1 MVVVVEAA
9 VPVTRPAR
17 RPGHHRDGRPK
28 QGLAPTALASAVR
41 AALEPLPVAAVLV
54 ADEIPTDI
62 RHNSKIDRA
71 RVADWAEAVLA
82 GGKAGAL

>member
-1 MVVVVEAA
+1 M
-9 VPVTRPAR
+9 
-17 RPGHHRDGRPK
+17 
-28 QGLAPTALASAVR
+28 S
-41 AALEPLPVAAVLV
+41 AVLV
-54 ADEIPTDI
+54 VPEQPTDI

>member
-1 MVVVVEAA
+1 MMRK
-9 VPVTRPAR
+9 PSLR
-17 RPGHHRDGRPK
+17 
-28 QGLAPTALASAVR
+28 ASATMASTR
-41 AALEPLPVAAVLV
+41 AAAAPVPVAAVLV